1 MFVYYHVIYEHIND
15 KKNLRRGIMIKHIVM
30 FRLKESALGRSKN
43 ENLQELKIL
52 LESLQ
57 EKISVVK
64 CLEVGINMGKS
75 ASASDI
81 ALYSEFDDIQALE
94 NYRIHPEHVKVVD
107 YIDKVCSER
116 RVADY
121 EV

>member
-1 MFVYYHVIYEHIND
+1 
-15 KKNLRRGIMIKHIVM
+15 MIKHIVM
-30 FRLKESALGRSKN
+30 FRLKESALGRSRN

-57 EKISVVK
+57 EKIPVVK

-81 ALYSEFDDIQALE
+81 ALYSEFDDMQALE

>member
-1 MFVYYHVIYEHIND
+1 
-15 KKNLRRGIMIKHIVM
+15 MIKHIVM
-30 FRLKESALGRSKN
+30 FRLKESALGRIKN

-57 EKISVVK
+57 EKIPVVK
-64 CLEVGINMGKS
+64 SLEVGINMGKS

-81 ALYSEFDDIQALE
+81 ALYSEFDDMQALE

>member
-1 MFVYYHVIYEHIND
+1 
-15 KKNLRRGIMIKHIVM
+15 MIKHIVM

-57 EKISVVK
+57 EKIPVVK
-64 CLEVGINMGKS
+64 CMEVGINVGKS

>member
-1 MFVYYHVIYEHIND
+1 
-15 KKNLRRGIMIKHIVM
+15 MIKHIVM

-57 EKISVVK
+57 EKIPVVK

-81 ALYSEFDDIQALE
+81 ALYSEFDDIKALE
-94 NYRIHPEHVKVVD
+94 EYRIHPEHVKVVEF
-107 YIDKVCSER
+107 IDKICSER

-121 EV
+121 KV

>member
-1 MFVYYHVIYEHIND
+1 
-15 KKNLRRGIMIKHIVM
+15 MIKHIVM

-57 EKISVVK
+57 EKIPVVK

>member
-1 MFVYYHVIYEHIND
+1 
-15 KKNLRRGIMIKHIVM
+15 MIKHIVM
-30 FRLKESALGRSKN
+30 FRLKESALGRIKN

-57 EKISVVK
+57 EKIPVVK
-64 CLEVGINMGKS
+64 CMEVGINVGKS

>member
-1 MFVYYHVIYEHIND
+1 
-15 KKNLRRGIMIKHIVM
+15 MIKHIVM

-43 ENLQELKIL
+43 ENSQELKIL

-57 EKISVVK
+57 ERIPVVK

-81 ALYSEFDDIQALE
+81 ALYSEFDDMQALE
-94 NYRIHPEHVKVVD
+94 DYRIHPEHVKVVD

>member
-1 MFVYYHVIYEHIND
+1 
-15 KKNLRRGIMIKHIVM
+15 MIKHIVM

-43 ENLQELKIL
+43 ENLQELKIS

-57 EKISVVK
+57 EKIPVVK

-75 ASASDI
+75 ESASDI
-81 ALYSEFDDIQALE
+81 ALYSEFDDMQALE

>member
-1 MFVYYHVIYEHIND
+1 
-15 KKNLRRGIMIKHIVM
+15 MIKHIVM
-30 FRLKESALGRSKN
+30 FRLNESALGRNKN

-57 EKISVVK
+57 EKIPMVK

-81 ALYSEFDDIQALE
+81 ALYSEFDDMQALE
-94 NYRIHPEHVKVVD
+94 DYRIHPEHVKAVEF
-107 YIDKVCSER
+107 IEKICSER

>member
-1 MFVYYHVIYEHIND
+1 
-15 KKNLRRGIMIKHIVM
+15 MIKHIVM
-30 FRLKESALGRSKN
+30 FRIKESALGRSKN

-57 EKISVVK
+57 EKIPVVK
-64 CLEVGINMGKS
+64 CMEVGINVGKS

>member
-1 MFVYYHVIYEHIND
+1 
-15 KKNLRRGIMIKHIVM
+15 MIKHIVM

-57 EKISVVK
+57 EKIPVVK

-81 ALYSEFDDIQALE
+81 ALYSEFDDMQALE

-107 YIDKVCSER
+107 YIDKICSER

>member
-1 MFVYYHVIYEHIND
+1 
-15 KKNLRRGIMIKHIVM
+15 MIKHIVM
-30 FRLKESALGRSKN
+30 FRLKESALGRIKN

-57 EKISVVK
+57 EKIPVVK

-81 ALYSEFDDIQALE
+81 ALYSEFDDIKALE
-94 NYRIHPEHVKVVD
+94 DYRIHPEHVKVVEF
-107 YIDKVCSER
+107 IEKICSER

>member
-1 MFVYYHVIYEHIND
+1 
-15 KKNLRRGIMIKHIVM
+15 MIKHIVM

-57 EKISVVK
+57 EKIPVVK
-64 CLEVGINMGKS
+64 CLEVAINMGKS

>member
-1 MFVYYHVIYEHIND
+1 
-15 KKNLRRGIMIKHIVM
+15 MIKHIVM
-30 FRLKESALGRSKN
+30 FRLKESAMGRSKN

-57 EKISVVK
+57 EKIPVVK

-81 ALYSEFDDIQALE
+81 ALYSEFDDMQALE

-107 YIDKVCSER
+107 YIDKICSER

>member
-1 MFVYYHVIYEHIND
+1 
-15 KKNLRRGIMIKHIVM
+15 MIKHIVM
-30 FRLKESALGRSKN
+30 FKLKESALGRSKN

-57 EKISVVK
+57 ENIPVVK

-81 ALYSEFDDIQALE
+81 ALYSEFDDMKALE
-94 NYRIHPEHVKVVD
+94 DYRIHPEHVKIVEF
-107 YIDKVCSER
+107 IDKVCSER

-121 EV
+121 DV

>member
-1 MFVYYHVIYEHIND
+1 
-15 KKNLRRGIMIKHIVM
+15 MIKHIVM

-57 EKISVVK
+57 EKIPVVK
-64 CLEVGINMGKS
+64 CLEVGINIGKS

>member
-1 MFVYYHVIYEHIND
+1 
-15 KKNLRRGIMIKHIVM
+15 MIKHIVM
-30 FRLKESALGRSKN
+30 FRLKESAMGRSKN

-57 EKISVVK
+57 EKIPVVK

-81 ALYSEFDDIQALE
+81 ALYSEFDDMQALE

>member
-1 MFVYYHVIYEHIND
+1 
-15 KKNLRRGIMIKHIVM
+15 MIKHIVM
-30 FRLKESALGRSKN
+30 FRLKEAALGRSKN

-57 EKISVVK
+57 EKIPVVK
-64 CLEVGINMGKS
+64 CMEVGINVGKS

>member
-1 MFVYYHVIYEHIND
+1 
-15 KKNLRRGIMIKHIVM
+15 MIKHIVM

-57 EKISVVK
+57 EKIPVVK

-81 ALYSEFDDIQALE
+81 ALYSEFDDMQALE
-94 NYRIHPEHVKVVD
+94 DYRIHPEHVKAVEF
-107 YIDKVCSER
+107 IDKVCSER

-121 EV
+121 DV

>member
-1 MFVYYHVIYEHIND
+1 
-15 KKNLRRGIMIKHIVM
+15 MIKHIVM
-30 FRLKESALGRSKN
+30 FRLKESAMGRSKN

-57 EKISVVK
+57 EKIPVVK

-81 ALYSEFDDIQALE
+81 ALYSEFDDMQALE
-94 NYRIHPEHVKVVD
+94 NYRIHSEHVKVVD

>member
-1 MFVYYHVIYEHIND
+1 
-15 KKNLRRGIMIKHIVM
+15 MIKHIVM
-30 FRLKESALGRSKN
+30 FRLKESALGKSKD
-43 ENLQELKIL
+43 ENLQELKVL

-57 EKISVVK
+57 DKIPVVM
-64 CLEVGINMGKS
+64 CLEVGINMGAS

-81 ALYSEFDDIQALE
+81 ALYSEFDDMQALE
-94 NYRIHPEHVKVVD
+94 DYRLHPEHVKVVEF
-107 YIDKVCSER
+107 IEKICSER

>member
-1 MFVYYHVIYEHIND
+1 
-15 KKNLRRGIMIKHIVM
+15 MIKHIVM

-43 ENLQELKIL
+43 ENLQELKVL

-57 EKISVVK
+57 ENIPVVK

-81 ALYSEFDDIQALE
+81 ALYS
-94 NYRIHPEHVKVVD
+94 
-107 YIDKVCSER
+107 
-116 RVADY
+116 
-121 EV
+121 

>member
-1 MFVYYHVIYEHIND
+1 
-15 KKNLRRGIMIKHIVM
+15 MIKHIVM

-57 EKISVVK
+57 EKIPVVK

-81 ALYSEFDDIQALE
+81 ALYSEFDDMQALE
-94 NYRIHPEHVKVVD
+94 DYRIHPEHVKVVEF
-107 YIDKVCSER
+107 IEKICSER

-121 EV
+121 EM

>member
-1 MFVYYHVIYEHIND
+1 
-15 KKNLRRGIMIKHIVM
+15 MIKHIVM
-30 FRLKESALGRSKN
+30 FRLKESALGRNKN

-64 CLEVGINMGKS
+64 CLEVGINMGAS

-81 ALYSEFDDIQALE
+81 ALYSEFDNMQALE
-94 NYRIHPEHVKVVD
+94 DYRIHPEHVKVVEF
-107 YIDKVCSER
+107 IEKICSER

>member
-1 MFVYYHVIYEHIND
+1 
-15 KKNLRRGIMIKHIVM
+15 MIKHIVM

-57 EKISVVK
+57 EKIPVVK

-81 ALYSEFDDIQALE
+81 ALYSEFDDMKALE
-94 NYRIHPEHVKVVD
+94 DYRIHPEHVKIVEF
-107 YIDKVCSER
+107 IDKVCSER

>member
-1 MFVYYHVIYEHIND
+1 
-15 KKNLRRGIMIKHIVM
+15 MIKHIVM
-30 FRLKESALGRSKN
+30 FRLKESALGRIKN

-57 EKISVVK
+57 EKIPVVK
-64 CLEVGINMGKS
+64 SLEVGINMGKS

-81 ALYSEFDDIQALE
+81 ALYSEFDDMQALE
-94 NYRIHPEHVKVVD
+94 NYRIHPEHIKVVEF
-107 YIDKVCSER
+107 IDKVCSER

>member
-1 MFVYYHVIYEHIND
+1 
-15 KKNLRRGIMIKHIVM
+15 MIKHIVM
-30 FRLKESALGRSKN
+30 FRLKESAMGRSKN

-57 EKISVVK
+57 EKIPVVK

-81 ALYSEFDDIQALE
+81 ALYSEFDDMQALE
-94 NYRIHPEHVKVVD
+94 NYRIHPEHVKVVN

-121 EV
+121 GV

>member
-1 MFVYYHVIYEHIND
+1 
-15 KKNLRRGIMIKHIVM
+15 MIKHIVM
-30 FRLKESALGRSKN
+30 FRIKESALGRSKN

-57 EKISVVK
+57 EKIPVVK